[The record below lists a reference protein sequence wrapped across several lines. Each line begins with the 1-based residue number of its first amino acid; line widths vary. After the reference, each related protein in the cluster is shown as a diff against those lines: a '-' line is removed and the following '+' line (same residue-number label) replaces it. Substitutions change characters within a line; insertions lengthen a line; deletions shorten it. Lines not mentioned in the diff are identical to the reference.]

1 MENIKMTPEMMDAMM
16 KELDAAIAP
25 VGQKYGFKLSF
36 GWGEIINGG
45 LDGTFIVTA
54 EAMFPADYTP
64 EKIAFAKFLAEN
76 RYDERYELTADC
88 LGKTFAFAGQE
99 FEIVGALG
107 YFNDKNITVR
117 VDENLYQMSPL
128 FIRDGLNGEIAS
140 SMWAQEWKAMK
151 KSAEKFPVLP
161 TVGVCS
167 SMSTSSK
174 SWEWAVKNLPQFQ
187 FTEKDF
193 ETTVTLYGKQYII
206 CGFYM
211 HKPFRFAV
219 LVDAETEGT
228 FYKVPA
234 YKVQNALGRLKV

>member
-1 MENIKMTPEMMDAMM
+1 MGIIKMTPEMMDAMM
-16 KELDAAIAP
+16 AELDAAIAP
-25 VGQKYGFKLSF
+25 VGQKYGFKLSC
-36 GWGEIINGG
+36 GWDTITNGG
-45 LDGTFIVTA
+45 LGATFAVNA
-54 EAMFPADYTP
+54 EALFPADYTP
-64 EKIAFAKFLAEN
+64 AKIAFAEFLAGN

-88 LGKTFAFAGQE
+88 LGEKFMFDGK
-99 FEIVGALG
+99 EIQVVGG
-107 YFNDKNITVR
+107 YGNFNDKNITVR
-117 VDENLYQMSPL
+117 VDGELYQMPPL

-151 KSAEKFPVLP
+151 KSAEKFPVIP

-167 SMSTSSK
+167 SMSTSIK

-187 FTEKDF
+187 FAEKDF
-193 ETTVTLYGKQYII
+193 EATVTLYGKQYII

-219 LVDAETEGT
+219 LVDAETKGT

-234 YKVQNALGRLKV
+234 YKVQNALGRLL